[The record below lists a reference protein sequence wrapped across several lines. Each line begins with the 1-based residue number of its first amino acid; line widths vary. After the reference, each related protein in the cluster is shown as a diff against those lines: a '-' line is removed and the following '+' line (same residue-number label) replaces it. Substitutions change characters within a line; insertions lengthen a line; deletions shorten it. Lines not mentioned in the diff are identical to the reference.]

1 MPSPVPAGYTRGSIL
16 FLGSASDPRV
26 EDALLQRFWQES
38 GAYGSRVVVLGCGA
52 ENAAGVDHA
61 VASLTNLE
69 GERAESLL
77 LENRAQAQDTSRWQS
92 ISSATGVLIVGK
104 SPMRIVG
111 ILGGTQ
117 MAQTLRRMNAQS
129 KVIAAVGG
137 GAPVLCQHMV
147 AFDHAGAS
155 SLPLV
160 HRERIQFAPGL
171 GMINRVVVEAGE
183 SAADFGNQ
191 ASLGRLLT
199 AVGYNPF
206 LTGISLEPGAG
217 AALYANGQIEIF
229 GSGTA
234 LVVDGSA
241 LTHTSLHDVE
251 EAAPAS
257 LLGVQLH
264 LLALGCTYSIESHL
278 ATAPNPTD
286 VQLQSN
292 AVKAA
297 F

>member
-16 FLGSASDPRV
+16 FLGSAPDPHV

-38 GAYGSRVVVLGCGA
+38 GAYGARVVVLGCGT
-52 ENAAGVDHA
+52 ENAAAVEQA
-61 VASLTNLE
+61 VASLTSLE
-69 GERAESLL
+69 GESAESLL
-77 LENRAQAQDTSRWQS
+77 LESRAQAQDASRWQTLT
-92 ISSATGVLIVGK
+92 SATGVLIVGR

-129 KVIAAVGG
+129 KVIAALGG
-137 GAPVLCQHMV
+137 GAPVLCQHML
-147 AFDHAGAS
+147 AFDPASAS

-183 SAADFGNQ
+183 SAGDFGNQ
-191 ASLGRLLT
+191 LSLGRLLT

-206 LTGISLEPGAG
+206 LTGISLAPDAG
-217 AALYANGQIEIF
+217 AALYANGQIELF
-229 GSGTA
+229 GTGAA

-241 LTHTSLHDVE
+241 LTHTSLHDAE
-251 EAAPAS
+251 GTAPAS

-264 LLALGCTYSIESHL
+264 LLAPGCIYSIESHL
-278 ATAPNPTD
+278 ATAPAPGD